1 MSQFYSYTFTVNER
15 GILDIESLHVP
26 LIMFGLN
33 KFENNLKSNIE
44 DHYNDSFEKFK
55 HKVIEI
61 SGEDSLDERKLNK
74 IDKAYKSYFSLL
86 LNIKSS
92 LSVRYVGVDFI
103 MHNK

>member
-1 MSQFYSYTFTVNER
+1 
-15 GILDIESLHVP
+15 
-26 LIMFGLN
+26 MFGLN

-74 IDKAYKSYFSLL
+74 IDQAYKSYFSVMP
-86 LNIKSS
+86 NIKSG
-92 LSVRYVGVDFI
+92 LSDHYVGVDLIKYNQQTDIILNIIFI
-103 MHNK
+103 VDILLERI